1 MLATLVGTLQVRG
14 LQRAR
19 RPHPEPAGVL
29 LDDGDH
35 AALKAHRHRV
45 HVHRH
50 AGPQP
55 SPTGLRD
62 LPMR

>member
-1 MLATLVGTLQVRG
+1 
-14 LQRAR
+14 
-19 RPHPEPAGVL
+19 VL

-62 LPMR
+62 LPVR